1 METNTNTSREPATNE
16 VSFVRGGPFFRAQ
29 LALRLVGPNQ
39 WNFTRRI
46 LVLIAIGWLPLLV
59 ITAVL
64 NPEGLSSFIREYRAH
79 ARLLIAVPAL
89 LIGEGFMETRFRL
102 IIQHIRQVGIL
113 DTPDLAYMDG
123 VIATLIRVRDAFVP
137 EVVIF
142 VVLVFHTVA
151 SYKGLVDAT
160 PWLGH
165 GSGANLQLTVAGWYA
180 VLVSAPLFQFLL
192 GLNLWRWLLWTFFAF
207 RLSKRSLR
215 LVPTHPDEH
224 GGLGFLGLAAAAF
237 APVAFAATAVI
248 GATWRNDILHHGAR
262 LMDFKLQAIVLLI
275 IIALVALGP
284 LLFFVPRLA
293 KLRRQGI
300 LEYGILGQT
309 QSLEFHEKWIQHGAG
324 HEMEFLQASEST
336 TLANF
341 GKTYQE
347 IAQLKPLPVDMGTL
361 YGLAAAVAIP
371 ALPVVLAQ
379 IPLKVVLMDL
389 LKTLR

>member
-1 METNTNTSREPATNE
+1 MESETNPSSGAASAD

-29 LALRLVGPNQ
+29 MVLGLVRSNQ
-39 WNFTRRI
+39 WNFGRI
-46 LVLIAIGWLPLLV
+46 LVLVVIGWLPLV
-59 ITAVL
+59 ILTAAL
-64 NPEGLSSFIREYRAH
+64 NPEGFSSLIRDYRVY

-89 LIGEGFMETRFRL
+89 LLGESFMESRFRPVM
-102 IIQHIRQVGIL
+102 QHIRQVGIL
-113 DTPDLAYMDG
+113 DTSDLAYMDG
-123 VIATLIRVRDAFVP
+123 VIATLLRVRDAFLP
-137 EVVIF
+137 EF
-142 VVLVFHTVA
+142 LVFVLLVVHTA
-151 SYKGLVDAT
+151 TSYKGLVDAT

-165 GSGANLQLTVAGWYA
+165 GSGADLQLTVAGWYA

-192 GLNLWRWLLWTFFAF
+192 GLSLWRWLLWTFFAF
-207 RLSKRSLR
+207 KLSKRNLR

-224 GGLGFLGLAAAAF
+224 GGLGFLGLTTAAF
-237 APVAFAATAVI
+237 APVAFATTAVI
-248 GATWRNDILHHGAR
+248 GATWRDDILHHGAH
-262 LMDFKLQAIVLLI
+262 LMDFKLEAIVLLI

-293 KLRRQGI
+293 SLRRQGM
-300 LEYGILGQT
+300 LEYGILGQIH
-309 QSLEFHEKWIQHGAG
+309 SAEFHEKWILHRTG
-324 HEMEFLQASEST
+324 HEIEFLQAPEST

-341 GKTYQE
+341 GKSYQE
-347 IAQLKPLPVDMGTL
+347 IAQLKPFPADMGTL

>member
-1 METNTNTSREPATNE
+1 MESETNPSSGAASAD

-29 LALRLVGPNQ
+29 MVLGLVRSNQ
-39 WNFTRRI
+39 WNFGRI
-46 LVLIAIGWLPLLV
+46 LVLLVIGWLPLV
-59 ITAVL
+59 ILTAAL
-64 NPEGLSSFIREYRAH
+64 NPEGFSSLIRDYRVY

-89 LIGEGFMETRFRL
+89 LLGESFMESRFRPVM
-102 IIQHIRQVGIL
+102 QHIRQVGIL
-113 DTPDLAYMDG
+113 DTSDLAYMDG
-123 VIATLIRVRDAFVP
+123 VIATLLRVRDAFPP
-137 EVVIF
+137 EF
-142 VVLVFHTVA
+142 LVFVLLVVHTA
-151 SYKGLVDAT
+151 TSYKGLVDAT

-165 GSGANLQLTVAGWYA
+165 GSGADLQLTVAGWYA

-192 GLNLWRWLLWTFFAF
+192 GLSLWRWLLWTFFAF
-207 RLSKRSLR
+207 KLSKRNLR

-224 GGLGFLGLAAAAF
+224 GGLGFLGLTTAAF
-237 APVAFAATAVI
+237 APVAFATTAVI
-248 GATWRNDILHHGAR
+248 GATWRDDILHHGAH
-262 LMDFKLQAIVLLI
+262 LMDFKLEAIVLLI

-293 KLRRQGI
+293 SLRRQGM
-300 LEYGILGQT
+300 LEYGILGQIH
-309 QSLEFHEKWIQHGAG
+309 SAEFHEKWILHRTG
-324 HEMEFLQASEST
+324 HEIEFLQAPEST

-341 GKTYQE
+341 GKSYQE
-347 IAQLKPLPVDMGTL
+347 IAQLKPFPADMGTL

>member
-1 METNTNTSREPATNE
+1 MASKTNALPEPAGSE
-16 VSFVRGGPFFRAQ
+16 VSFIRGGPFYRAQ
-29 LALRLVGPNQ
+29 RALRLIRPNQ

-46 LVLIAIGWLPLLV
+46 LILIAIGWLPLLI

-64 NPEGLSSFIREYRAH
+64 NPEGLSSFVREYRAH

-89 LIGEGFMETRFRL
+89 VIGEGFMESRFRL
-102 IIQHIRQVGIL
+102 IMQHIRQVGIL
-113 DTPDLAYMDG
+113 DTPGLAYMDG
-123 VIATLIRVRDAFVP
+123 VIATLIRVRDAFLP
-137 EVVIF
+137 EF
-142 VVLVFHTVA
+142 VVLVLLVVHTA
-151 SYKGLVDAT
+151 TSYKGLVDAT

-165 GSGANLQLTVAGWYA
+165 DSGAGLQLTVAGWYA

-192 GLNLWRWLLWTFFAF
+192 GLSLWRWLLWTFFAF
-207 RLSKRSLR
+207 RLSKQNLR

-224 GGLGFLGLAAAAF
+224 GGLGFLGLAATAF

-248 GATWRNDILHHGAR
+248 GATWRDDILHHGAR
-262 LMDFKLQAIVLLI
+262 LMDFKLEAIVLLI

-293 KLRRQGI
+293 SLRRQGM
-300 LEYGILGQT
+300 LEYGILGQMQCT
-309 QSLEFHEKWIQHGAG
+309 EFHGKWILQRAE
-324 HEMEFLQASEST
+324 HEAEFLQAPEIT

-341 GKTYQE
+341 GKSYQE
-347 IAQLKPLPVDMGTL
+347 IAQLKPFPADMGSL
-361 YGLAAAVAIP
+361 YGLAVAVAIP

-379 IPLKVVLMDL
+379 IPLKVVVMDL

>member
-1 METNTNTSREPATNE
+1 
-16 VSFVRGGPFFRAQ
+16 
-29 LALRLVGPNQ
+29 
-39 WNFTRRI
+39 
-46 LVLIAIGWLPLLV
+46 
-59 ITAVL
+59 
-64 NPEGLSSFIREYRAH
+64 
-79 ARLLIAVPAL
+79 L
-89 LIGEGFMETRFRL
+89 LIGEGFMESRFRL
-102 IIQHIRQVGIL
+102 IIRHIRQIGIL

-165 GSGANLQLTVAGWYA
+165 GSGANFQLTVAGWYA

-192 GLNLWRWLLWTFFAF
+192 GLSLWRWLLWTFFAF
-207 RLSKRSLR
+207 KLSKRSLR

-262 LMDFKLQAIVLLI
+262 LLDFKLQAIVLLV

-309 QSLEFHEKWIQHGAG
+309 QSLEFHEKWILHGAG

>member
-1 METNTNTSREPATNE
+1 
-16 VSFVRGGPFFRAQ
+16 
-29 LALRLVGPNQ
+29 
-39 WNFTRRI
+39 
-46 LVLIAIGWLPLLV
+46 
-59 ITAVL
+59 
-64 NPEGLSSFIREYRAH
+64 
-79 ARLLIAVPAL
+79 
-89 LIGEGFMETRFRL
+89 
-102 IIQHIRQVGIL
+102 
-113 DTPDLAYMDG
+113 MDG

-180 VLVSAPLFQFLL
+180 VLVSAPVFQFLL
-192 GLNLWRWLLWTFFAF
+192 GLSLWRWLLWTFFAF
-207 RLSKRSLR
+207 KLSRLGLR

-224 GGLGFLGLAAAAF
+224 GGLGFLGLAATAF

-293 KLRRQGI
+293 SLRRRGI
-300 LEYGILGQT
+300 LEYGILGQIH
-309 QSLEFHEKWIQHGAG
+309 SIEFHEKWILHRAG
-324 HEMEFLQASEST
+324 HEMEFLQAPEST

-347 IAQLKPLPVDMGTL
+347 IAQLKPFPVDMGTL